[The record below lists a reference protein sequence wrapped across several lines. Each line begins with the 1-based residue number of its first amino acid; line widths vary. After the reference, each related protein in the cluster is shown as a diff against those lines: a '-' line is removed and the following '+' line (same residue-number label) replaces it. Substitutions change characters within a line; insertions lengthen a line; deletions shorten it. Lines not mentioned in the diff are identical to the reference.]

1 METTRWT
8 NPTQPQTLQS
18 SVILLYLTA
27 VIDLVFGGLAPLG
40 LLLAVGRVAG
50 GWGCANERKWGYQ
63 LAVGMAVLPFV
74 TLFIVYPFST
84 IADHLLQV
92 LLTMAFDIVL
102 LVLLLHEDTR
112 SYQRIWFK

>member
-27 VIDLVFGGLAPLG
+27 VIDVVFGGLGLIVLVLG
-40 LLLAVGRVAG
+40 VGRVAA

-63 LAVGMAVLPFV
+63 LALAMAILPFV
-74 TLFIVYPFST
+74 ALFAFNSLGT
-84 IADHLLQV
+84 IADNLVQV
-92 LLTMAFDIVL
+92 LLSMAFDIVL

-112 SYQRIWFK
+112 GYQKIWFK